1 MQKKKLPLG
10 KLQIEHLDKLLQKY
24 QTSDERIVVG
34 AGIGRDAA
42 VIDWGEKYLVAKT
55 DPITFVT
62 DEIGFYAVTINAND
76 IVCTGGTPKWFLAT
90 LLLPENFS
98 DEALVERIFDQIAD
112 RCKALQ
118 IGVIGGHTE
127 VTHGIDRP
135 IVVGQMLGE
144 VPRERLVKAEN
155 IQVGDLVILTKGVAI
170 EAVSILAR
178 EKSKEVEKKFGADF
192 LARAKNFIH
201 EPGISVWKDARVAT
215 RVAAVHGMHDPTEGG
230 LLTGLYE
237 LTRAAQVS
245 FEILPEKIP
254 VFEETRRLCDYFG
267 LDPLGVIAS
276 GALIIVTDPVDADV
290 VVKALREEGIPAEII
305 GTVLPPG
312 QGVIFR
318 RGNEVEKAPNF
329 ESDELTRFFSSSSKK
344 DK

>member
-1 MQKKKLPLG
+1 MDKKKLPLG

-24 QTSDERIVVG
+24 QTTDERIIVG

-76 IVCTGGTPKWFLAT
+76 IVCTGGTPKWFMAA
-90 LLLPENFS
+90 LLLPEDFS
-98 DEALVERIFDQIAD
+98 DHALVESIFEQISAS
-112 RCKALQ
+112 CEALG
-118 IGVIGGHTE
+118 IGVVGGHTE

-144 VPRERLVKAEN
+144 VPRNRLVRPEN
-155 IQVGDLVILTKGVAI
+155 IQVGDLVILTKGIAI

-178 EKSKEVEKKFGADF
+178 ERPEEVKNAFGLEFLEK
-192 LARAKNFIH
+192 ARNFIH
-201 EPGISVWKDARVAT
+201 EPGISVLKEAQIAT

-237 LTRAAQVS
+237 MTRAAKVS
-245 FEILPEKIP
+245 FEILPDQIP
-254 VFEETRRLCDYFG
+254 ILEEAQKLCAHFG
-267 LDPLGVIAS
+267 LDPFGVIAS

-290 VVKALREEGIPAEII
+290 VVKALQAEGIRAEVI

-312 QGVIFR
+312 QGVLFR
-318 RGNEVEKAPNF
+318 RGNEIEKAPRF
-329 ESDELTRFFSSSSKK
+329 ESDELTKIFL
-344 DK
+344 

>member
-1 MQKKKLPLG
+1 VKSNKLPIG

-24 QTSDERIVVG
+24 SISDDRVIIG

-42 VIDWGEKYLVAKT
+42 VIDWGDKYLVAKT

-76 IVCTGGTPKWFLAT
+76 IACTGGTPKWFMAT
-90 LLLPENFS
+90 LLLPENYA
-98 DEALVERIFDQIAD
+98 DPEMVETIMSQISTT
-112 RCKALQ
+112 CEMLN
-118 IGVIGGHTE
+118 IGLIGGHTE
-127 VTHGIDRP
+127 ITTGIDRP

-144 VPRERLVKAEN
+144 VRRDKLVRPEN
-155 IQVGDLVILTKGVAI
+155 IQVGDLVILTKGIAI

-178 EKSKEVEKKFGADF
+178 EREEEISKEFGEEFVKK
-192 LARAKNFIH
+192 AKNFLH
-201 EPGISVWKDARVAT
+201 EPGISVLKDAQIAT
-215 RVAAVHGMHDPTEGG
+215 RVAQIHGMHDPTEGG

-237 LTRAAQVS
+237 LTRAAKIS
-245 FEILPEKIP
+245 LEILPEKIP
-254 VFEETRRLCDYFG
+254 ILDAAGQLCDYFH

-290 VVKALREEGIPAEII
+290 VVKALEDEGISAEII

-312 QGVIFR
+312 KGVVFR
-318 RGNEVEKAPNF
+318 RGNEAEKAPKF
-329 ESDELTRFFSSSSKK
+329 ERDELMKVFEN
-344 DK
+344 